1 MEISGKHKRITFFK
15 KRCFELNTFEGMNL
29 KSWFYLI
36 SGLLR
41 TLISVIK
48 VNLIYFKSI
57 K

>member
-1 MEISGKHKRITFFK
+1 MTKKRERE
-15 KRCFELNTFEGMNL
+15 RCFELNTIEGMNL

-41 TLISVIK
+41 TLNSVIK